1 VPLFVSSYRINR
13 MSLLHSSI
21 TLGSSVETQYFV
33 SHTKQSRS
41 AYQLRNHYSNDVSFL
56 IPTFANFPD
65 FRINPD
71 LLNMKLEDYATGK
84 LLLVN
89 KPYKWTSFDVVGKI
103 RNAFKPLKLKVG
115 HAGTLDPLATGLLII
130 CTGKMTKQIDSFQ
143 AQEKE
148 YTGTFT
154 LGATTPTYDLESEV
168 DQTFD
173 ISNIT
178 EAQLYEACKPFIGD
192 IQQYPPAHSAI
203 KIDGERLY
211 EKARRGEEV
220 ELRLR
225 NVTISEFELTRVE
238 LPEVDF
244 RVVCS
249 KGTYIRSLANDFG
262 KTLNNGAYLSRLR
275 RTRSGN
281 FNVTDAHEVMEL
293 VTSIRDLKATEQAPE
308 E

>member
-1 VPLFVSSYRINR
+1 LKRSYTNIQ
-13 MSLLHSSI
+13 
-21 TLGSSVETQYFV
+21 E
-33 SHTKQSRS
+33 
-41 AYQLRNHYSNDVSFL
+41 
-56 IPTFANFPD
+56 FA
-65 FRINPD
+65 
-71 LLNMKLEDYATGK
+71 EGQ

-148 YTGTFT
+148 YTGTMI
-154 LGATTPTYDLESEV
+154 LGAITPTYDLESEPE
-168 DQTFD
+168 QLFPTGH
-173 ISNIT
+173 IT
-178 EAQLYEACKPFIGD
+178 PEQINATCKQFTGD
-192 IQQYPPAHSAI
+192 IQQYPPAHSAV

-225 NVTISEFELTRVE
+225 NVTISEFEITRIE

-249 KGTYIRSLANDFG
+249 KGTYIRSLVSDFG
-262 KTLNNGAYLSRLR
+262 KALNNGAYLSRLR
-275 RTRSGN
+275 RTRSGD
-281 FNVTDAHEVMEL
+281 FKVEDAWEVMEIVNTIREL
-293 VTSIRDLKATEQAPE
+293 KVTIE
-308 E
+308 

>member
-1 VPLFVSSYRINR
+1 LS
-13 MSLLHSSI
+13 
-21 TLGSSVETQYFV
+21 TT
-33 SHTKQSRS
+33 
-41 AYQLRNHYSNDVSFL
+41 SFTN
-56 IPTFANFPD
+56 IQQFAD
-65 FRINPD
+65 
-71 LLNMKLEDYATGK
+71 GQ

-89 KPYKWTSFDVVGKI
+89 KPYKWTSFDVVGKL

-130 CTGKMTKQIDSFQ
+130 CTGKMTKQIDTFQ
-143 AQEKE
+143 AEEKE
-148 YTGTFT
+148 YTGTMV
-154 LGATTPTYDLESEV
+154 LGATTPTYDLESEPEPK
-168 DQTFD
+168 FD
-173 ISNIT
+173 TSHLT
-178 EAQLYEACKPFIGD
+178 EEQIKAACAQFTGD

-225 NVTISEFELTRVE
+225 NVTITEFEITRIE

-262 KTLNNGAYLSRLR
+262 AALNNGAYLSRLR

-281 FNVTDAHEVMEL
+281 YRIEDAHEVLEL
-293 VTSIRDLKATEQAPE
+293 VNTIRELKSIGLISDASITGH
-308 E
+308 